1 MKKKLLVL
9 FFRLKRFSL
18 KKENGISSYFLSLW
32 KKRKKEPQHIPKPQ
46 ISELDRALSRYSH
59 VLPTDP
65 TSEKYNMSIQEGFTR
80 PNIGFT
86 YTNKILLQSMTHNQS
101 QS

>member
-1 MKKKLLVL
+1 MKKKLLL
-9 FFRLKRFSL
+9 FFFRLKRFSL

-32 KKRKKEPQHIPKPQ
+32 KKRKQEPQHIPKPQ
-46 ISELDRALSRYSH
+46 LSELDRALSGYSH
-59 VLPTDP
+59 VLPIDP
-65 TSEKYNMSIQEGFTR
+65 TSNKYNISIQEGFTK

-86 YTNKILLQSMTHNQS
+86 YTNKILLKSMTPNQP